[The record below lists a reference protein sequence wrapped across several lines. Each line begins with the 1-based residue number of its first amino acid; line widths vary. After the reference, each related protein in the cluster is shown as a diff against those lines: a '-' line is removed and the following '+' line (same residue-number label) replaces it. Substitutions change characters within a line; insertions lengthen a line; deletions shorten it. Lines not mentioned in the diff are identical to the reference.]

1 MEECSSWPCLLNV
14 TLCHSVRTLIRFLNS
29 IRSVFVIVCSS
40 WRLVLWLNRIEWTC
54 QNSTWRTPVNM
65 KVSAVVA
72 GRGLLLADRKTPTIT
87 LTPALSP
94 RHPCLES
101 HTVRP
106 NIGRLP
112 SSSSRLSYQPG
123 STETRSTDRLWPRAD
138 GGFDTTVSEPAV
150 STWLAEKFWVSERL
164 VAVRSVERLRAWME
178 SVHNGALVCIYSDW
192 RLAWDNAR
200 CLLPDI
206 REIAVRKVLINQSV

>member
-1 MEECSSWPCLLNV
+1 MIEQNRMDLSKFYLAY
-14 TLCHSVRTLIRFLNS
+14 TGLILR
-29 IRSVFVIVCSS
+29 
-40 WRLVLWLNRIEWTC
+40 
-54 QNSTWRTPVNM
+54 
-65 KVSAVVA
+65 VSAVVA
-72 GRGLLLADRKTPTIT
+72 GTRLLLTDRDTPTIM

-94 RHPCLES
+94 HHPYFES

-112 SSSSRLSYQPG
+112 SSSSRLSYQPR

-164 VAVRSVERLRAWME
+164 VADRSVERLRACME
-178 SVHNGALVCIYSDW
+178 SLHNGALVYIYSDW
-192 RLAWDNAR
+192 RLAWDKAR

-206 REIAVRKVLINQSV
+206 REIAIRKVLINRSVQWDW

>member
-1 MEECSSWPCLLNV
+1 MYES
-14 TLCHSVRTLIRFLNS
+14 LIRFLNS
-29 IRSVFVIVCSS
+29 TRRVFLIVRSS
-40 WRLVLWLNRIEWTC
+40 WGLVWLNRIEWTC
-54 QNSTWRTPVNM
+54 QNFTSRTPVNT

-72 GRGLLLADRKTPTIT
+72 GKGLLRADRKTPTIT

-94 RHPCLES
+94 RHPYFES

-138 GGFDTTVSEPAV
+138 GGFDTT
-150 STWLAEKFWVSERL
+150 ER
-164 VAVRSVERLRAWME
+164 ASRL
-178 SVHNGALVCIYSDW
+178 NLTG
-192 RLAWDNAR
+192 
-200 CLLPDI
+200 
-206 REIAVRKVLINQSV
+206 RKVLGIREVGRGGKCRALACVDGVCA